1 MPSARPDAAFT
12 FKGEPFIGPC
22 EIETPT
28 PRRVEPMLCH
38 RLDAVLLEPRR
49 YDLRRISHFCF
60 NSRYDFTTS
69 QGVTMHIANNATGQS
84 LSIASCQIVVDVNGV
99 DLTLIKSLLSPL
111 LDMSCSSF
119 ADVRATR
126 SACVCRSLPPVA
138 APA

>member
-1 MPSARPDAAFT
+1 MASARPDCSFT
-12 FKGEPFIGPC
+12 FKSKAFVGPR
-22 EIETPT
+22 EIKSPS
-28 PRRVEPMLCH
+28 PRRVEAMLCH
-38 RLDAVLLEPRR
+38 RLDAVLLEPRH
-49 YDLRRISHFCF
+49 YDLWRISHFCF

-69 QGVTMHIANNATGQS
+69 QGVTMHIARSATGQS

-119 ADVRATR
+119 SDVRAIR

-138 APA
+138 AQA